1 MDVIECVVGPC
12 ALQLRR
18 WEPPG
23 LAPASTASTA
33 SLPSPLHRPSLP
45 SRQSTSRCCSSR
57 TVTPPA
63 ARTSHYPKS
72 LACFLK
78 EIFFCLFFCCYS
90 PPTGMMSRSRTAV
103 SASLSKALSH
113 TVVTSGAATRT
124 TAFVF
129 VFRGSCEGFF
139 ACVPPS
145 PDLSR
150 GTRGRCTSVFSS
162 GLVLL
167 SIKTNQTH
175 QCTYCILLT
184 VI

>member
-1 MDVIECVVGPC
+1 MAQLTWFSNSQSTQKSGTQTRISLCASVSVDVIECVVGPC

-72 LACFLK
+72 LACFSK
-78 EIFFCLFFCCYS
+78 EIFFCLFSCCYS
-90 PPTGMMSRSRTAV
+90 PPTGMMARSRTAV

-113 TVVTSGAATRT
+113 TVADL
-124 TAFVF
+124 
-129 VFRGSCEGFF
+129 GSCD
-139 ACVPPS
+139 S
-145 PDLSR
+145 YD
-150 GTRGRCTSVFSS
+150 SVCFCFPRQ
-162 GLVLL
+162 L
-167 SIKTNQTH
+167 
-175 QCTYCILLT
+175 
-184 VI
+184 